1 MEEILL
7 AHQKRYAE
15 MEAID
20 YYKLI
25 YQQTFGSYDDQINEK
40 DSLEKLTEE
49 YIGIDK
55 TKTRVFHEPIG
66 NGYVR
71 VHLGA
76 EEISETTL
84 SLLNKFF
91 IRSTNRRSGTIE
103 QLEERLERAVELAK
117 EEKLTVDAQ
126 DLAGVFQF
134 YKERCYPPASQ
145 SKVYHEQYDPH
156 YRVLAASYLEY
167 LPVLEY
173 LVELAKGD
181 TPKLIAIDG
190 RCGSGKTT
198 FAQVVKEVLDCNVFH
213 MDDFFLPIEMKTE
226 ERLGE
231 PGGNVHYERVLEEVI
246 QPLMKRR
253 EVKLVPFDCSINDLD
268 KLTVIP
274 YKKFN
279 VIEGVYSFH
288 PALEEYYDV
297 KIFVTTDP
305 GTQIQRIKERGHEA
319 KLHRFINEWIPLE
332 EKYIENL
339 RVNELADF
347 VIHTG
352 DKRMRAEK

>member
-49 YIGIDK
+49 YKGIDK

-76 EEISETTL
+76 EKISETTL

-103 QLEERLERAVELAK
+103 QLEERLERAVELAE

-134 YKERCYPPASQ
+134 YKERCYPPVSH
-145 SKVYHEQYDPH
+145 SKVYHE
-156 YRVLAASYLEY
+156 
-167 LPVLEY
+167 
-173 LVELAKGD
+173 
-181 TPKLIAIDG
+181 
-190 RCGSGKTT
+190 
-198 FAQVVKEVLDCNVFH
+198 
-213 MDDFFLPIEMKTE
+213 
-226 ERLGE
+226 
-231 PGGNVHYERVLEEVI
+231 
-246 QPLMKRR
+246 
-253 EVKLVPFDCSINDLD
+253 
-268 KLTVIP
+268 
-274 YKKFN
+274 
-279 VIEGVYSFH
+279 
-288 PALEEYYDV
+288 
-297 KIFVTTDP
+297 
-305 GTQIQRIKERGHEA
+305 
-319 KLHRFINEWIPLE
+319 
-332 EKYIENL
+332 
-339 RVNELADF
+339 
-347 VIHTG
+347 
-352 DKRMRAEK
+352 